1 LYGLRA
7 SNGVIVITTYRG
19 KSATGKPTIT
29 VETGYNFDQVTRL
42 PKLQTTYA
50 QGNDGQFDQQSTFS
64 FGPRIDTLGTYTNFL
79 GELEQAAVYDNAG
92 DFFPT
97 GGTRNFNVDISNTFE
112 RGNYQI
118 GLGYTGQQGIIE
130 NSSFDRIN

>member
-1 LYGLRA
+1 GLPISGRIIDLNPSDIETLNVLKGPTAAALYGLRA

-79 GELEQAAVYDNAG
+79 GEQEQAAVYDNAG
-92 DFFPT
+92 DFFRT
-97 GGTRNFNVDISNTFE
+97 GGTRNFN
-112 RGNYQI
+112 
-118 GLGYTGQQGIIE
+118 
-130 NSSFDRIN
+130 